1 MKLYYHKTD
10 GGAEY
15 LTDTY
20 IDTKMDKK
28 TGEILEREGTFT
40 DKTKYIVRID
50 GDITK
55 DAELR
60 VKKPL
65 VGKKDLA
72 KYLADYIEQE
82 KVCVAR
88 HYGEGAQRNRN
99 ITDII
104 EQALDAFESTQEKV
118 VTITEGGE

>member
-72 KYLADYIEQE
+72 KYLADYINYE
-82 KVCVAR
+82 KD
-88 HYGEGAQRNRN
+88 GEGFCPEELCG
-99 ITDII
+99 II
-104 EQALDAFESTQEKV
+104 EQGLDAFESTQEKV